1 MILNDIFYKPT
12 LDPTLYKD
20 KERSPSWQLVC
31 KLGRKASPLDSVHFG
46 SFIHE
51 GELVPEAKFFLVGAS
66 GFEPLT
72 PSASRKCSPPELRA

>member
-1 MILNDIFYKPT
+1 MLASARYE
-12 LDPTLYKD
+12 D
-20 KERSPSWQLVC
+20 KKSSPFWSLVC
-31 KLGRKASPLDSVHFG
+31 KLGREYNSSPLGNVHFG

-51 GELVPEAKFFLVGAS
+51 GAARFMRHKQLVGAS